1 MILDELKNAKQYAGI
16 HAGVDK
22 ALEAMKQY
30 TADNYP
36 LGKVEIDGDNVFL
49 LLNSYETRTK
59 EEAKAE
65 AHRKYIDVMYM
76 VEGAETIYVKSVDRL
91 KNITTEYTPEMEALL
106 AECDHVVVASPVYF
120 GTLPGQ
126 MLNLMSRLQPWHA
139 ATYFIKKPLQLRP
152 KKVGVILTGG
162 GKNNLDMAHHHLRAM
177 CRMLNADWE
186 GAALVTSANTDTVP
200 AWEDA
205 QALEGVREM
214 ARRRSQ
220 A

>member
-1 MILDELKNAKQYAGI
+1 MILDELKNAKQYSGI

-106 AECDHVVVASPVYF
+106 AD
-120 GTLPGQ
+120 
-126 MLNLMSRLQPWHA
+126 
-139 ATYFIKKPLQLRP
+139 
-152 KKVGVILTGG
+152 
-162 GKNNLDMAHHHLRAM
+162 
-177 CRMLNADWE
+177 
-186 GAALVTSANTDTVP
+186 TD
-200 AWEDA
+200 EDA
-205 QALEGVREM
+205 TAVRLEAGYFVVLFPQD
-214 ARRRSQ
+214 AHSP
-220 A
+220 ACDADGKHTVKKIIGKVKV

>member
-1 MILDELKNAKQYAGI
+1 MILDQLKNAKQYEGI

-30 TADNYP
+30 TSDNYP

-49 LLNSYETRTK
+49 LLNSYETRAK

-106 AECDHVVVASPVYF
+106 AD
-120 GTLPGQ
+120 
-126 MLNLMSRLQPWHA
+126 
-139 ATYFIKKPLQLRP
+139 
-152 KKVGVILTGG
+152 
-162 GKNNLDMAHHHLRAM
+162 
-177 CRMLNADWE
+177 
-186 GAALVTSANTDTVP
+186 TD
-200 AWEDA
+200 EDA
-205 QALEGVREM
+205 TAVRLEAGYFVVLFPQD
-214 ARRRSQ
+214 AHSP
-220 A
+220 ACDADGKHTVKKIIGKVKV

>member
-1 MILDELKNAKQYAGI
+1 MILDQLKNAKQYKGV

-30 TADNYP
+30 TSDNYP

-49 LLNSYETRTK
+49 LLNCYETRAK

-106 AECDHVVVASPVYF
+106 AD
-120 GTLPGQ
+120 
-126 MLNLMSRLQPWHA
+126 
-139 ATYFIKKPLQLRP
+139 
-152 KKVGVILTGG
+152 
-162 GKNNLDMAHHHLRAM
+162 
-177 CRMLNADWE
+177 
-186 GAALVTSANTDTVP
+186 TD
-200 AWEDA
+200 EDA
-205 QALEGVREM
+205 TAVRLEAGSFVVLFPQD
-214 ARRRSQ
+214 AHSP
-220 A
+220 ACDADGKHTVKKIIGKVKV

>member
-49 LLNSYETRTK
+49 LLNSYETRAK

-91 KNITTEYTPEMEALL
+91 RNITTEYTPEMEALL
-106 AECDHVVVASPVYF
+106 AD
-120 GTLPGQ
+120 
-126 MLNLMSRLQPWHA
+126 
-139 ATYFIKKPLQLRP
+139 
-152 KKVGVILTGG
+152 
-162 GKNNLDMAHHHLRAM
+162 
-177 CRMLNADWE
+177 
-186 GAALVTSANTDTVP
+186 TD
-200 AWEDA
+200 EDA
-205 QALEGVREM
+205 TAVRLEAGSFVVLFPQD
-214 ARRRSQ
+214 AHSP
-220 A
+220 ACDADGKHTVKKIIGKVKV